1 MAADNTEATET
12 LMLVEGAN
20 VNFDADGNFLGML
33 DANAITLLID
43 YLVKDRGLEP
53 ARYIRPQQP
62 EFTA

>member
-1 MAADNTEATET
+1 
-12 LMLVEGAN
+12 MLVEGAN

-53 ARYIRPQQP
+53 ARYICPQQP
-62 EFTA
+62 EFTT